1 MIVYRTLTGRP
12 LFSGIFNAKA
22 SKSKNEDKPPA
33 KGNGIRYRV
42 KFTVAVKKGSAYAIE
57 WCLASFNSVAD
68 RDQFTKIY
76 TEAASGSPKKETQ
89 ALEEKKSE
97 ESKPAPIIF
106 KATEPEA
113 IVPDVIKTV
122 QAESPKVFN

>member
-1 MIVYRTLTGRP
+1 MTDGKLFNSLALKLKILKGVGTECPKPCQKGEGRISIEEAGPATMIVYRTLTGRT

-68 RDQFTKIY
+68 RD
-76 TEAASGSPKKETQ
+76 
-89 ALEEKKSE
+89 
-97 ESKPAPIIF
+97 
-106 KATEPEA
+106 
-113 IVPDVIKTV
+113 
-122 QAESPKVFN
+122 